1 VPRQRAAAGSA
12 HPLVD
17 VRVEHAVECVGA
29 TGGQNATDDG
39 CGDEAQRRDTACRQE
54 HHRDRGQQQQL
65 DDAWL
70 GQRHVGTEDVAARDP
85 PGGIGGHCQVELG
98 VGRHGHLLV
107 IAGDGLRGSLVMD
120 WAPGSAPSG
129 GRLLGR
135 GASA

>member
-1 VPRQRAAAGSA
+1 MSASSTQLSALALPAERMPPTTVAATR
-12 HPLVD
+12 P
-17 VRVEHAVECVGA
+17 E
-29 TGGQNATDDG
+29 
-39 CGDEAQRRDTACRQE
+39 RRDTACGQE
-54 HHRDRGQQQQL
+54 HHRNRGQQQQL